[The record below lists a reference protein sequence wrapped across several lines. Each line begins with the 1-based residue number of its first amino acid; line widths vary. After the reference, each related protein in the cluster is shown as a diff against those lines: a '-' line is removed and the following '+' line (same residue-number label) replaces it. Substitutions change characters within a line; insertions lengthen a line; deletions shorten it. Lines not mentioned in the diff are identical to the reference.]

1 MRRWAVPTAGLLGLA
16 GLVVA
21 LTSPHLAGAEPVL
34 VASTLSATVA
44 VAALAAQPWLAR
56 GRLRAHVSVG
66 AAVLVLVVV
75 HVVALLVLSPD
86 DALFAMSPDGP
97 TRARM
102 ALISLVLLVVVVALG
117 GPRRRLGW
125 SGPTFRLLHGGF
137 ALLATVLGVGHAVL
151 TDGALEGWG
160 TVVLLA
166 SGVLSVAGGIAAVL
180 DRRLGRRLRR
190 RPAPAARASGT
201 GPAAAPPPPG
211 PR

>member
-1 MRRWAVPTAGLLGLA
+1 MRRGAVLTAGVLGLA
-16 GLVVA
+16 GLALA

-34 VASTLSATVA
+34 VVSTLAGTVA
-44 VAALAAQPWLAR
+44 VAVLAAQPWLTR
-56 GRLRAHVSVG
+56 FRAHVPVG
-66 AAVLVLVVV
+66 AAVLVLVAV
-75 HVVALLVLSPD
+75 HVAALLVLSPD

-102 ALISLVLLVVVVALG
+102 ALISLVLLAVVVALG
-117 GPRRRLGW
+117 AARRRLGW

-166 SGVLSVAGGIAAVL
+166 SGALSVAGGVAAAL
-180 DRRLGRRLRR
+180 DRRLRR